1 MVSIPNSNDTI
12 FEVAEISPS
21 FPGGETTMFEFLAKN
36 LLYPESMIDACI
48 GGKVI
53 CSFVVEIDGSITN
66 IKVVRGV
73 HELLDN
79 EAVRVIKLMP
89 KWIREEWK
97 ESRLDHCVICQ
108 LYLNGMIC
116 ERLCQSLYFHCSHLE
131 IGKFSCNFA
140 VLKTEKDENSNHG
153 RRKMGTFLTDVL
165 CIQHEVVLYDT
176 DPKNYALSSYA

>member
-1 MVSIPNSNDTI
+1 MKKIIIIICGLLIKGVIGCKRATEKTVLDNQNEKNIIENVEQQDSIILSDPPVDSSQNGLKNWYQFPNSNDTI

-36 LLYPESMIDACI
+36 LLYPESMIDVCI

-89 KWIREEWK
+89 KWIPGRVEGK
-97 ESRLDHCVICQ
+97 SVRSLC
-108 LYLNGMIC
+108 YLPII
-116 ERLCQSLYFHCSHLE
+116 F
-131 IGKFSCNFA
+131 
-140 VLKTEKDENSNHG
+140 
-153 RRKMGTFLTDVL
+153 KM
-165 CIQHEVVLYDT
+165 E
-176 DPKNYALSSYA
+176 